1 MSLRVGSGDETNV
14 SPEYN
19 YFRVRVSSCTVDNT
33 IQIMIP
39 VVLACAF
46 TCLGAR
52 HDLEAE
58 HADIY
63 TTRGSKIYRTA
74 ASGGIA
80 VKLFQTDYVVWPLN
94 ITCASLLVQNVRYSS
109 YSLSDEIELQL
120 NGTTI
125 GSFRTEAVPQ
135 GGESWNVFKNS
146 GVVGKPVSL
155 LADQH
160 ALKVVVGSADED
172 GVEIDKVTL
181 NTCISADD
189 ESQTITI
196 KDIIGWIIGATGVSV
211 AVIFGIIGYR
221 CRKKRSDA
229 NSSRET
235 TSSKETTRLTKS
247 V

>member
-1 MSLRVGSGDETNV
+1 M
-14 SPEYN
+14 
-19 YFRVRVSSCTVDNT
+19 
-33 IQIMIP
+33 IQ
-39 VVLACAF
+39 VVLACALN
-46 TCLGAR
+46 CLGAR
-52 HDLEAE
+52 HDFEAE
-58 HADIY
+58 HADIH
-63 TTRGSKIYRTA
+63 TTRGSKVYRTA

-80 VKLFQTDYVVWPLN
+80 VQLFQTDYVVWPLN
-94 ITCASLLVQNVRYSS
+94 ITCGSLLVQNVRYSS
-109 YSLSDEIELQL
+109 HSLSDEIELQL

-155 LADQH
+155 LDDQH
-160 ALKVVVGSADED
+160 ALKVVVGSADEE

-181 NTCISADD
+181 IAFCISADD
-189 ESQTITI
+189 ESQTITK
-196 KDIIGWIIGATGVSV
+196 KDIIGWTIGATGVSV

-221 CRKKRSDA
+221 CRKKRSNA

-235 TSSKETTRLTKS
+235 TSSQEITRLTKS

>member
-1 MSLRVGSGDETNV
+1 
-14 SPEYN
+14 
-19 YFRVRVSSCTVDNT
+19 
-33 IQIMIP
+33 MILVP
-39 VVLACAF
+39 AVVLACAL
-46 TCLGAR
+46 TCLAAR

-58 HADIY
+58 HADIH
-63 TTRGSKIYRTA
+63 TTRGIKIYRTA

-80 VKLFQTDYVVWPLN
+80 VQLFQTDYVVWPLN
-94 ITCASLLVQNVRYSS
+94 ITCASDLLVQSVRYSS
-109 YSLSDEIELQL
+109 HSLSDEIGLQL

-135 GGESWNVFKNS
+135 GGELWNVFKNS

-155 LADQH
+155 LAVQY
-160 ALKVVVGSADED
+160 ALKVVVVSADED

-181 NTCISADD
+181 NTFCISAND

-196 KDIIGWIIGATGVSV
+196 KDIIGWTIGATGVSV
-211 AVIFGIIGYR
+211 AVIFGITGIIGYR
-221 CRKKRSDA
+221 CCKKRSNA

-235 TSSKETTRLTKS
+235 TSSKETTRLTRLTKS

>member
-1 MSLRVGSGDETNV
+1 
-14 SPEYN
+14 
-19 YFRVRVSSCTVDNT
+19 
-33 IQIMIP
+33 MIP
-39 VVLACAF
+39 VVLACAL

-52 HDLEAE
+52 FDLEAE
-58 HADIY
+58 QADIH

-109 YSLSDEIELQL
+109 HSLSDEIELQL